1 MSVPSLFASSVSTKT
16 SNASPSYL
24 RRNVNRQKVGSV
36 LASVDHAIEDGAA
49 DQAKQRAQA
58 DRTGALS
65 YGALKDGSERSR
77 SDRSRTKSPRRSKS
91 IENKGYRVRGT
102 RKVKAQSMDP
112 SAMGKVSDLKPDDN
126 SVRSIRSVVKNSPRL
141 VDSPSTPAWKA
152 RLRSTRASKS
162 PNSRTPTSIR
172 EMVQKSGGPNP
183 FALDPPF
190 AREGAK
196 ERKKKDKKE
205 KKEKKDKKKKKK
217 KSKDKDKDKIKDE
230 VEVEASEDLDLNKR
244 NSQTEQTEVPFK
256 KDVLSSPRRSAP
268 APVKNDDDRLADMK
282 LADLR
287 RKVEEAQNRLK
298 NIEQDTKQETIDME
312 KNYSDTKDAI
322 KIRIMKCIH
331 AQGKKND
338 ERYAAYKSVVDA
350 KQKEIDDLRAGNT
363 RLRNTLQK
371 LPKQMA
377 DMVFS
382 NQAMEDANKEI
393 AGHIEGLSKFDKKLQ
408 ADQEKLTL
416 SSNKC
421 KNDYLP
427 RYRQQLWEG
436 KQHLDSETKT
446 KNMYR
451 DCVIK
456 IAKRMETCK
465 QVDLMEEI
473 ASMVVE
479 TEGEVNPN
487 FDPEFLANA
496 PSDFDTFSRASV
508 TSFDDD
514 DSDDSS
520 YSSSSSE
527 DSY

>member
-16 SNASPSYL
+16 SNGGPSYL
-24 RRNVNRQKVGSV
+24 KRNVNRQKVGSV
-36 LASVDHAIEDGAA
+36 LASVDHAIEGS
-49 DQAKQRAQA
+49 QS
-58 DRTGALS
+58 DRTGTLS

-91 IENKGYRVRGT
+91 IENKGYRVRGV
-102 RKVKAQSMDP
+102 RKNKAQSMDP
-112 SAMGKVSDLKPDDN
+112 SAMGQTTDFKPDDN

-141 VDSPSTPAWKA
+141 VDSPTTPAWKA
-152 RLRSTRASKS
+152 RLRSTRSSKS

-172 EMVQKSGGPNP
+172 EMVQKNGGPNP
-183 FALDPPF
+183 FALKPPF
-190 AREGAK
+190 AGEEGK
-196 ERKKKDKKE
+196 ERKKKEKKE

-217 KSKDKDKDKIKDE
+217 KSKDKEKDKEE
-230 VEVEASEDLDLNKR
+230 VKVVEASENFYQKSR
-244 NSQTEQTEVPFK
+244 NAPTEQTAVPIKKEVP
-256 KDVLSSPRRSAP
+256 VPISPRRSSQ
-268 APVKNDDDRLADMK
+268 APVKSNEDQIADMK
-282 LADLR
+282 LIELR
-287 RKVEEAQNRLK
+287 KKVEEAKDRLK
-298 NIEQDTKQETIDME
+298 NIEQDTKQEIVDME
-312 KNYSDTKDAI
+312 KNYADTKDAI
-322 KIRIMKCIH
+322 KVRIMKCIH

-350 KQKEIDDLRAGNT
+350 KQKEIDELRAGNT

-382 NQAMEDANKEI
+382 NQAMEEANKEI
-393 AGHIEGLSKFDKKLQ
+393 AGHIEGLTKFDKKLQ
-408 ADQEKLTL
+408 ADQEKLTH

-456 IAKRMETCK
+456 IAKRMEKCK

-487 FDPEFLANA
+487 FDPEFLASA
-496 PSDFDTFSRASV
+496 PAVEFDTFSRDSGM
-508 TSFDDD
+508 SDDD
-514 DSDDSS
+514 DSSDDSS